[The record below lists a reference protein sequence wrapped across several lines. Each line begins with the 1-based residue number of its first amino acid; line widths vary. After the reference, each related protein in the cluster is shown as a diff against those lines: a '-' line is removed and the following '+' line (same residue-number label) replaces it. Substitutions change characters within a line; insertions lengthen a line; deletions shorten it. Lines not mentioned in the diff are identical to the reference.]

1 MWILDSEIEAVRVA
15 GSSLRNLGYS
25 VANTCINLAL
35 LYLQCGIINRFGTT
49 PTYKNIINI

>member
-35 LYLQCGIINRFGTT
+35 LYLQGGIINRFGTT